1 MALAAIDMALWDSLA
16 RTQRVSLAHL
26 LGGVPK
32 PTQAY
37 GAIGYDGPAESAK
50 MAEAWARRG
59 FRGVKAKIGYP
70 TVAEDGPVVWAI
82 GPASPAGHKPLGWTA
97 ARG

>member
-1 MALAAIDMALWDSLA
+1 MALAAIDMALWDGLA

-70 TVAEDGPVVWAI
+70 TVAEDVAVIRAI
-82 GPASPAGHKPLGWTA
+82 RRARRRGDKP
-97 ARG
+97 